1 MIVHLDKEQTRLER
15 RRLLADNSDIVFVLF
30 HDILK
35 ELHKDGKTQLSAVE
49 AFLSAREL
57 AKTLVAMNEPMEGL
71 EDEIDDLE
79 DEADGENDA
88 MIISMVACAIIK
100 AFAKAHAVDKA
111 RAVSGYNEV
120 VMAIL
125 VRWNDHPLFM
135 PLLSGAAHK
144 EEERFA
150 QNKRSDLLAYEL
162 ECAAGEG
169 DEAVREVVS
178 SFVDMAKIFGPDAA
192 TQLLLM
198 LNVFNNKH
206 GYKYQKE
213 VDELYGILRNSRAI
227 DVNIN
232 GAGTPSL
239 NFNERVGQVA
249 ANVGVVENIYR

>member
-49 AFLSAREL
+49 VFLSAREL
-57 AKTLVAMNEPMEGL
+57 AKTLVSMNEPMEGL

-111 RAVSGYNEV
+111 HAVSGYNEV

-150 QNKRSDLLAYEL
+150 QNKRNDLLRYEL
-162 ECAAGEG
+162 ELAADEG
-169 DEAVREVVS
+169 KEAVRD
-178 SFVDMAKIFGPDAA
+178 FVETAKETDVECIKSILFVLGK
-192 TQLLLM
+192 
-198 LNVFNNKH
+198 LNVARGNMYDSEYN
-206 GYKYQKE
+206 
-213 VDELYGILRNSRAI
+213 DLY
-227 DVNIN
+227 DVYVKKTQVVYNFK
-232 GAGTPSL
+232 SL
-239 NFNERVGQVA
+239 NDIHDNREVKIGK
-249 ANVGVVENIYR
+249 